1 VPRPSGEADYNAE
14 FVNWS
19 FARREWG
26 AVTFVLTV
34 LIGIIVVPAALY
46 FGNQS
51 AASGPSLST
60 IASSPRSTIAS
71 TARP

>member
-1 VPRPSGEADYNAE
+1 MPRPSRWPYNPE

-34 LIGIIVVPAALY
+34 LLGMVIVPAALY

-51 AASGPSLST
+51 IASGSAPGT
-60 IASSPRSTIAS
+60 VASGARSTVAS